1 MDREERRKIIIVNIR
16 NNPGCNQEKIVK
28 YLEGKIS
35 RQTVL
40 KTLDEL
46 ESDDMVYWV
55 TQRQNSRDH
64 KFFVKEDNILVSISK
79 ELEEFDKSFFSML
92 TKVKQ
97 KFDKLYLNTKAERP
111 KSQAKQLSHFELIL
125 KLLSQSV
132 EIFYEI
138 VDVYML
144 RCILKWPIIIKDQDT
159 IKKLYSILFA
169 KIADMQ
175 FRMSEILRSTRAGD
189 FYSITHL
196 TVFRRIYETE
206 NFLRHFDSFTT
217 GRIKEIDAVLD
228 SVWKIGIDFRPISF
242 PEPGIYKWDF
252 DYEKQSWKE
261 LLVLQ
266 RKHPDHTYQ
275 KFVSK
280 QLV

>member
-1 MDREERRKIIIVNIR
+1 MDLEERRKIIIEYIR
-16 NNPGCNQEKIVK
+16 NNPSCNQEKIVK
-28 YLEGKIS
+28 YMEGKIS

-40 KTLDEL
+40 NTLDDL
-46 ESDDMVYWV
+46 ESDDMVYWK

-64 KFFVKEDNILVSISK
+64 KFFVKEDNILVSVSK

-97 KFDKLYLNTKAERP
+97 KFDKLYLHTKAQRAKNQSRLSKFER
-111 KSQAKQLSHFELIL
+111 LLN
-125 KLLSQSV
+125 LLSQAV

-144 RCILKWPIIIKDQDT
+144 RCILKWPTIIKDQDT
-159 IKKLYSILFA
+159 IKKLYSILFS
-169 KIADMQ
+169 KISDMQ

-189 FYSITHL
+189 FYPITQL
-196 TVFRRIYETE
+196 TVFRKIYETE
-206 NFLRHFDSFTT
+206 NFLRHFDSFTRD
-217 GRIKEIDAVLD
+217 GINEIESLLD
-228 SVWKIGIDFRPISF
+228 SIWKIGRDFRPISF
-242 PEPGIYKWDF
+242 PEAGIYKWGF
-252 DYEKQSWKE
+252 DYENESWKE
-261 LLVLQ
+261 LLRLQ
-266 RKHPDHTYQ
+266 REHPDHTYQ